1 MWENESYPSKLRI
14 LELESTVLVGLLVE
28 NAELIRMVKR
38 GDSKEACL
46 KFINE
51 NW

>member
-1 MWENESYPSKLRI
+1 MWEELSYPGKMRV
-14 LELESTVLVGLLVE
+14 LEAESTVLAGLLVE
-28 NAELIRMVKR
+28 NAELIQMVKR